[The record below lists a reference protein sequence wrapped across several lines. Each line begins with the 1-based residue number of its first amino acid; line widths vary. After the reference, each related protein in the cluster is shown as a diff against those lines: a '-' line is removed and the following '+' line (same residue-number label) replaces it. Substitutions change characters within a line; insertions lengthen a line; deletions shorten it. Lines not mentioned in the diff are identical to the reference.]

1 MKKYFLSHTVLMEQ
15 LLLVTDIMKKHDK
28 SIWSGAQSVTLQQ
41 YFSHPSLV
49 IYFFPTTPIKLKLE
63 LQ

>member
-1 MKKYFLSHTVLMEQ
+1 MEQ